1 MNQDYNLILANITNY
16 LPIIIALVLVLK
28 IVLYVK
34 FKTNNWTYT
43 NLFYFPYN
51 QILTSKPREKVN
63 VKIVEN
69 SLSFYLLFLIVID
82 FFVVVV
88 KNS

>member
-1 MNQDYNLILANITNY
+1 MKQDFNLILVNITNY

-34 FKTNNWTYT
+34 FKTNNWTFS
-43 NLFYFPYN
+43 NLFYFSFN
-51 QILTSKPREKVN
+51 QIVATKPKEKAN

-69 SLSFYLLFLIVID
+69 SLSFYLLFLVVID
-82 FFVVVV
+82 FLMVVV